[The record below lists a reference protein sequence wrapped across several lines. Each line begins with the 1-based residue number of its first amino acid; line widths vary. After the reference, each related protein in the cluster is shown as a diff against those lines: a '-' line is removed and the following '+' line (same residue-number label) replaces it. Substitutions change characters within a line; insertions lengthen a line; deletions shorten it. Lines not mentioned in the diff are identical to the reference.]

1 VRSCRSIL
9 IIVAGAVLIASIGTA
24 ACVSGQPATDVSDPG
39 SPLGPTS
46 LGTQAL
52 AYVQDVKPIFDAN
65 CLQCH
70 NQRES
75 RGNYSV
81 ASYTDVMQGQ
91 RPGDARSSVVVDCA
105 PGGSM
110 YQYFTGDAVTKATIV
125 FRWMVVDNG
134 AESR

>member
-1 VRSCRSIL
+1 VRPCRSIL
-9 IIVAGAVLIASIGTA
+9 IIVGRVVVTASIGTA
-24 ACVSGQPATDVSDPG
+24 ACVAGQPATDMGDPG
-39 SPLGPTS
+39 SPLGPTA
-46 LGTQAL
+46 LGTQPL
-52 AYVQDVKPIFDAN
+52 AYVQDVKPIFDVD

-70 NQRES
+70 NERNP

-81 ASYTDVMQGQ
+81 ASYAEAMRGQ

-110 YQYFTGDAVTKATIV
+110 YRYFTGDAVTKATIV
-125 FRWMVVDNG
+125 FRWMVVDNA